1 MVDRRDNLQEAGGLS
16 RCSLVAW
23 LELTVRQG
31 AQTEHWRQRRTERG
45 DADCWGER
53 GREQEGRRKAPPK
66 RQRRNCRPQIMT
78 IPPSQGTTPGVLPG
92 FSGPAMKLF
101 RKDDISTKKDKDKE
115 VQYEEPPDG
124 GWGWLVVL
132 HCFLVNVLVMGTL
145 KTFGI
150 FFLAFQD
157 EFGGSAESISWIGS
171 IMSSLRLSGAPI
183 ASVACAKVGTRVTSI
198 TGAVLVSSGFLISIF
213 ANSVVFLYIS
223 MGVIVGMGFALL
235 YQSFSVVTAL
245 YFRKRLA
252 TAYAIGRSGMGLT
265 FALAP
270 FTQLLLDQYAWQGA
284 LLILGGLMLNLV
296 ATGLLLR
303 PIQVKTPTATSC
315 ASPSQK
321 SPAVSLKSS
330 TEKDNA
336 KSCLNASSHFS
347 NGVSKSDSL
356 PSPPRPPLKE
366 IECTQETKEHL
377 ENPELNRLVLNGHE
391 THQDVGPCKPAAD
404 GSLELNGTTNGSTPV
419 GLPSICASTP
429 SEESAPKAKVLDFS
443 LLKDPFFCIYTWS
456 LVFSQLA
463 YFIPYFHLSAR
474 ARTLG
479 IDPMDAS
486 FIISVAGIT
495 ETIAQLA
502 SGWVTDRNLF
512 HKYHYHKAYLI
523 LCGLVNL
530 LSPLATSYILLMVYA
545 VFFAIFCG
553 GYMALLLPVLVD
565 LVGAEKLNNSM
576 GFSMFFVGLGCLTGP
591 PLAGFLYDYMQTYDC
606 SFYLAGLCYLL
617 SSLSLFLEPLAQR
630 WRARQNEVYRAK
642 AAQSGCRTNGC
653 FAPDR
658 PHNGVV

>member
-1 MVDRRDNLQEAGGLS
+1 MN
-16 RCSLVAW
+16 
-23 LELTVRQG
+23 
-31 AQTEHWRQRRTERG
+31 
-45 DADCWGER
+45 
-53 GREQEGRRKAPPK
+53 
-66 RQRRNCRPQIMT
+66 
-78 IPPSQGTTPGVLPG
+78 
-92 FSGPAMKLF
+92 LF
-101 RKDDISTKKDKDKE
+101 RKDAMSTKKEKE
-115 VQYEEPPDG
+115 KEILYEDPPDG
-124 GWGWLVVL
+124 GWGWMVVL

-145 KTFGI
+145 KSFGI
-150 FFLAFQD
+150 FFVAFQD

-171 IMSSLRLSGAPI
+171 IMSSLRLSGAPL

-198 TGAVLVSSGFLISIF
+198 TGALLVSGGFIISIF
-213 ANSVVFLYIS
+213 ATNVVYLYIS
-223 MGVIVGMGFALL
+223 MGVIVGLGFALL

-270 FTQLLLDQYAWQGA
+270 FTQLLLDQFAWQGA
-284 LLILGGLMLNLV
+284 MLILGGLMLNLV
-296 ATGLLLR
+296 ASGMLLR
-303 PIQVKTPTATSC
+303 PLNVKPPGSNPT
-315 ASPSQK
+315 SPAIQK
-321 SPAVSLKSS
+321 SPAISLKCFVEKETKTCSNGSS
-330 TEKDNA
+330 
-336 KSCLNASSHFS
+336 LLS
-347 NGVSKSDSL
+347 NGVSH
-356 PSPPRPPLKE
+356 PSVPPPAHRDIDEKHGPRTEGLAEQSVK
-366 IECTQETKEHL
+366 
-377 ENPELNRLVLNGHE
+377 PELTKLVLNGVNGHE
-391 THQDVGPCKPAAD
+391 PHQDFSQCKPLSPD
-404 GSLELNGTTNGSTPV
+404 GSAEFNGTMNGSSMVGSHTSMQSEAPV
-419 GLPSICASTP
+419 V
-429 SEESAPKAKVLDFS
+429 KAKVLDFS

-479 IDPMDAS
+479 IDAMDAS

-591 PLAGFLYDYMQTYDC
+591 PLAGFLYDYTQTYDC
-606 SFYLAGLCYLL
+606 SFYLAGFCYLL

-630 WRARQNEVYRAK
+630 WRARKKLQLAK
-642 AAQSGCRTNGC
+642 TAESSCKTNGC
-653 FAPDR
+653 FTPDR
-658 PHNGVV
+658 LQNGAV

>member
-1 MVDRRDNLQEAGGLS
+1 MN
-16 RCSLVAW
+16 
-23 LELTVRQG
+23 
-31 AQTEHWRQRRTERG
+31 
-45 DADCWGER
+45 
-53 GREQEGRRKAPPK
+53 
-66 RQRRNCRPQIMT
+66 
-78 IPPSQGTTPGVLPG
+78 
-92 FSGPAMKLF
+92 LF
-101 RKDDISTKKDKDKE
+101 RKDAMNTKKEKE
-115 VQYEEPPDG
+115 KEIQYEDPPDG
-124 GWGWLVVL
+124 GWGWMVVL

-150 FFLAFQD
+150 FFVAFQD
-157 EFGGSAESISWIGS
+157 EFEGSAESISWIGS
-171 IMSSLRLSGAPI
+171 IMSSMRLSGAPM
-183 ASVACAKVGTRVTSI
+183 ASVACAKLGTRVTSI
-198 TGAVLVSSGFLISIF
+198 IGAVLVSGGFLLSIF
-213 ANSVVFLYIS
+213 ATCVEFLYFS

-245 YFRKRLA
+245 YFRRRLA

-270 FTQLLLDQYAWQGA
+270 FTQLLLDRYSWQGA

-296 ATGLLLR
+296 ASAMLLR
-303 PIQVKTPTATSC
+303 PINVKPPVSNSTS
-315 ASPSQK
+315 SPIQK
-321 SPAVSLKSS
+321 SPTMSIKSTSEKEYTKTSL
-330 TEKDNA
+330 NG
-336 KSCLNASSHFS
+336 SSHLS
-347 NGVSKSDSL
+347 NGISQSDL
-356 PSPPRPPLKE
+356 FPSPPPPPHRDTENLGN
-366 IECTQETKEHL
+366 ECTQGLQSLK
-377 ENPELNRLVLNGHE
+377 PELTRLVLSGVNGHE
-391 THQDVGPCKPAAD
+391 PHHDVGQCKPTSPDSSA
-404 GSLELNGTTNGSTPV
+404 ELNGYKNGSTNN
-419 GLPSICASTP
+419 GFPSHASVP
-429 SEESAPKAKVLDFS
+429 SEVKVKKAKVLDFS

-456 LVFSQLA
+456 VVFSQLA

-479 IDPMDAS
+479 IDAMDAS

-530 LSPLATSYILLMVYA
+530 LSPLADSYILLMVYA
-545 VFFAIFCG
+545 VFFAVFCG

-591 PLAGFLYDYMQTYDC
+591 PLAGFLYDYTQTYDC

-617 SSLSLFLEPLAQR
+617 SSISLFLEPLAQR
-630 WRARQNEVYRAK
+630 WKPRKKLVQAK
-642 AAQSGCRTNGC
+642 SAEGSCKTNGC
-653 FAPDR
+653 FTPDR
-658 PHNGVV
+658 PQNGVV

>member
-1 MVDRRDNLQEAGGLS
+1 MN
-16 RCSLVAW
+16 
-23 LELTVRQG
+23 
-31 AQTEHWRQRRTERG
+31 
-45 DADCWGER
+45 
-53 GREQEGRRKAPPK
+53 
-66 RQRRNCRPQIMT
+66 
-78 IPPSQGTTPGVLPG
+78 
-92 FSGPAMKLF
+92 LF
-101 RKDDISTKKDKDKE
+101 RKDVMSTKKEKV

-145 KTFGI
+145 KSFGI
-150 FFLAFQD
+150 FFVAFQD

-183 ASVACAKVGTRVTSI
+183 ASVACAKVGARVTSI
-198 TGAVLVSSGFLISIF
+198 TGALLVSGGFLLSIF
-213 ANSVVFLYIS
+213 ANSVVYLYIS
-223 MGVIVGMGFALL
+223 MGVVVGMGFALL
-235 YQSFSVVTAL
+235 YQSFSVVTAM

-296 ATGLLLR
+296 ASGMLLR
-303 PIQVKTPTATSC
+303 PIKVKPAAVSSSTS
-315 ASPSQK
+315 AVQK
-321 SPAVSLKSS
+321 SPAVSLRSAN
-330 TEKDNA
+330 EKDCS
-336 KSCLNASSHFS
+336 KSCMNGSLSNGVASNGISSNGVSS
-347 NGVSKSDSL
+347 NGVSKCPPPPPCPTTDCEKQ
-356 PSPPRPPLKE
+356 SP
-366 IECTQETKEHL
+366 QDQV
-377 ENPELNRLVLNGHE
+377 NPELTRLVLNGVNGYE
-391 THQDVGPCKPAAD
+391 PHQEKCSPQNT
-404 GSLELNGTTNGSTPV
+404 SELNGSLNGSTIV
-419 GLPSICASTP
+419 GLSSHASTP
-429 SEESAPKAKVLDFS
+429 TEVSASETKVLDWT

-474 ARTLG
+474 ARNLG
-479 IDPMDAS
+479 IDAMDAS

-502 SGWVTDRNLF
+502 SGWVTDKNLF

-545 VFFAIFCG
+545 IFFAIFCG

-565 LVGAEKLNNSM
+565 LVGADKLNNSM

-591 PLAGFLYDYMQTYDC
+591 PLAGFLYDYTQTYDC

-630 WRARQNEVYRAK
+630 WKARRKIHTAK
-642 AAQSGCRTNGC
+642 PESGSCRTNGC
-653 FAPDR
+653 FTPDR
-658 PHNGVV
+658 PQNGVV

>member
-1 MVDRRDNLQEAGGLS
+1 MNLFRRDA
-16 RCSLVAW
+16 
-23 LELTVRQG
+23 
-31 AQTEHWRQRRTERG
+31 
-45 DADCWGER
+45 
-53 GREQEGRRKAPPK
+53 
-66 RQRRNCRPQIMT
+66 MT
-78 IPPSQGTTPGVLPG
+78 S
-92 FSGPAMKLF
+92 KKEKE
-101 RKDDISTKKDKDKE
+101 KDI
-115 VQYEEPPDG
+115 QYEDPPDG
-124 GWGWLVVL
+124 GWGWMVVL

-145 KTFGI
+145 KSFGI
-150 FFLAFQD
+150 FFVAFQD

-183 ASVACAKVGTRVTSI
+183 ASVACAKLGARVTSI
-198 TGAVLVSSGFLISIF
+198 TGAVLVSGGFLMSIF
-213 ANSVVFLYIS
+213 ATSVVFLYIS

-284 LLILGGLMLNLV
+284 MLILGGLMLNLV
-296 ATGLLLR
+296 ASGMLLR
-303 PIQVKTPTATSC
+303 PIKVRPPVSNPTSL
-315 ASPSQK
+315 PIQK
-321 SPAVSLKSS
+321 SPAISLKSS
-330 TEKDNA
+330 AEKEYT
-336 KSCLNASSHFS
+336 KSCLSGSAHLS
-347 NGVSKSDSL
+347 NGVSKSDSF
-356 PSPPRPPLKE
+356 PSSPSARREVEKVGDK
-366 IECTQETKEHL
+366 CTQEPEDQSV
-377 ENPELNRLVLNGHE
+377 NPEQTKLFLNGVNGHE
-391 THQDVGPCKPAAD
+391 LHHDMGLCKPTTPD
-404 GSLELNGTTNGSTPV
+404 SPTELNGSMNGSTIV
-419 GLPSICASTP
+419 GFSSHASMHT
-429 SEESAPKAKVLDFS
+429 EVTVTETKVLDFS
-443 LLKDPFFCIYTWS
+443 LLKNPFFCIYTWS

-479 IDPMDAS
+479 IDAMDAS

-530 LSPLATSYILLMVYA
+530 LSPLATSYMLLMLYA

-565 LVGAEKLNNSM
+565 LVGSEKLNNSM

-591 PLAGFLYDYMQTYDC
+591 PLAGFLYDYTQTYDC

-630 WRARQNEVYRAK
+630 WRARKKLSQTKSTESSCK
-642 AAQSGCRTNGC
+642 TNGC
-653 FAPDR
+653 FTPD
-658 PHNGVV
+658 HLQNGAV

>member
-1 MVDRRDNLQEAGGLS
+1 MNLFRRD
-16 RCSLVAW
+16 V
-23 LELTVRQG
+23 
-31 AQTEHWRQRRTERG
+31 
-45 DADCWGER
+45 
-53 GREQEGRRKAPPK
+53 
-66 RQRRNCRPQIMT
+66 MT
-78 IPPSQGTTPGVLPG
+78 
-92 FSGPAMKLF
+92 
-101 RKDDISTKKDKDKE
+101 TKKEKE
-115 VQYEEPPDG
+115 KEIRYEDPPDG
-124 GWGWLVVL
+124 GWGWMVVL

-145 KTFGI
+145 KSFGI
-150 FFLAFQD
+150 FFVAFQD

-198 TGAVLVSSGFLISIF
+198 TGALLVSGGFLMSIF
-213 ANSVVFLYIS
+213 ASSVVFLYIS
-223 MGVIVGMGFALL
+223 MGMIVGMGFALL

-284 LLILGGLMLNLV
+284 MLILGGLMLNLV
-296 ATGLLLR
+296 ASGMLLR
-303 PIQVKTPTATSC
+303 PINVKPPVSNTTS
-315 ASPSQK
+315 SSIQK
-321 SPAVSLKSS
+321 SPAVSIKSS
-330 TEKDNA
+330 VETENSKN
-336 KSCLNASSHFS
+336 CLSGSAHLT
-347 NGVSKSDSL
+347 NGILKSDSL
-356 PSPPRPPLKE
+356 QSPPPPHTDTEDLRGKFA
-366 IECTQETKEHL
+366 KEHEEPSL
-377 ENPELNRLVLNGHE
+377 NPELTRLVFGDANGHE
-391 THQDVGPCKPAAD
+391 PRHDFSPCKPISPD
-404 GSLELNGTTNGSTPV
+404 SPTEPNGSMNGSTIV
-419 GLPSICASTP
+419 GLPSSASLP
-429 SEESAPKAKVLDFS
+429 SELTVGRTKVLDFS
-443 LLKDPFFCIYTWS
+443 LLRDPFFCIYTWS

-479 IDPMDAS
+479 IDAMDAS

-545 VFFAIFCG
+545 IFFAIFCG

-565 LVGAEKLNNSM
+565 LVGSEKLNNSM

-591 PLAGFLYDYMQTYDC
+591 PLAGFLYDYTQTYDC

-630 WRARQNEVYRAK
+630 WRAKRKLCQTKRAESSCK
-642 AAQSGCRTNGC
+642 SNGC
-653 FAPDR
+653 FTPD
-658 PHNGVV
+658 HLQNGAV

>member
-1 MVDRRDNLQEAGGLS
+1 MN
-16 RCSLVAW
+16 
-23 LELTVRQG
+23 
-31 AQTEHWRQRRTERG
+31 
-45 DADCWGER
+45 
-53 GREQEGRRKAPPK
+53 
-66 RQRRNCRPQIMT
+66 
-78 IPPSQGTTPGVLPG
+78 
-92 FSGPAMKLF
+92 LF
-101 RKDDISTKKDKDKE
+101 RKDVMATKKDKEKDI
-115 VQYEEPPDG
+115 QYEDPPDG
-124 GWGWLVVL
+124 GWGWMVVL

-145 KTFGI
+145 KSFGI
-150 FFLAFQD
+150 FFVAFQD

-183 ASVACAKVGTRVTSI
+183 ASIACAKVGTRVTSI
-198 TGAVLVSSGFLISIF
+198 VGAVLVSGGFLMSIF
-213 ANSVVFLYIS
+213 ASSVVFLYIS

-284 LLILGGLMLNLV
+284 MLILGGLMLNLV
-296 ATGLLLR
+296 ASGMLLR
-303 PIQVKTPTATSC
+303 PINVKPPISNPTS
-315 ASPSQK
+315 SPIQK

-330 TEKDNA
+330 AEKEFS
-336 KSCLNASSHFS
+336 KSCLSGSSHLS
-347 NGVSKSDSL
+347 NGVSKSDSF
-356 PSPPRPPLKE
+356 PSPPLSQKE
-366 IECTQETKEHL
+366 SESQGGQCTQGPQDQPV
-377 ENPELNRLVLNGHE
+377 NPELTRLVLNGVNGHE
-391 THQDVGPCKPAAD
+391 PHHDMGQCKPTTPD
-404 GSLELNGTTNGSTPV
+404 SSVELNGSMNGSTIV
-419 GLPSICASTP
+419 GVPSQASMP
-429 SEESAPKAKVLDFS
+429 SEATVMKAKVLDFS

-479 IDPMDAS
+479 IDAMDAS

-565 LVGAEKLNNSM
+565 LVGSDKLNNSM

-591 PLAGFLYDYMQTYDC
+591 PLAGFLYDYTQTYDC

-617 SSLSLFLEPLAQR
+617 SSLSLFMEPLAQR
-630 WRARQNEVYRAK
+630 WKARKKLSHTKRAESSCK
-642 AAQSGCRTNGC
+642 TNGC
-653 FAPDR
+653 FTPDR
-658 PHNGVV
+658 LQNGAV

>member
-1 MVDRRDNLQEAGGLS
+1 MN
-16 RCSLVAW
+16 
-23 LELTVRQG
+23 
-31 AQTEHWRQRRTERG
+31 
-45 DADCWGER
+45 
-53 GREQEGRRKAPPK
+53 
-66 RQRRNCRPQIMT
+66 
-78 IPPSQGTTPGVLPG
+78 
-92 FSGPAMKLF
+92 LF
-101 RKDDISTKKDKDKE
+101 RKDAMGTKKEKE
-115 VQYEEPPDG
+115 KEIQYEDPPDG
-124 GWGWLVVL
+124 GWGWMVVL

-145 KTFGI
+145 KSFGI
-150 FFLAFQD
+150 FFVAFQD

-171 IMSSLRLSGAPI
+171 IMSSLRLSGAPL

-198 TGAVLVSSGFLISIF
+198 TGAVLVSGGFIMSIF

-223 MGVIVGMGFALL
+223 MGVVVGMGFALL
-235 YQSFSVVTAL
+235 YQAFSVVTAL

-284 LLILGGLMLNLV
+284 MLILGGLMLNLV
-296 ATGLLLR
+296 ASGMLLR
-303 PIQVKTPTATSC
+303 PINVKPPV
-315 ASPSQK
+315 ASPTSSAIQK
-321 SPAVSLKSS
+321 SPCLSVKSCSEKDAKSS
-330 TEKDNA
+330 
-336 KSCLNASSHFS
+336 CSHLS
-347 NGVSKSDSL
+347 NGFSKSDSR
-356 PSPPRPPLKE
+356 PAPPPPQTDCEKPE
-366 IECTQETKEHL
+366 DQRTQEQPA
-377 ENPELNRLVLNGHE
+377 NPELTRLVLNGVNGHE
-391 THQDVGPCKPAAD
+391 PHQSAGQCKSTSPDSSAEIN
-404 GSLELNGTTNGSTPV
+404 GSMNGSTV
-419 GLPSICASTP
+419 IGSHTSMQ
-429 SEESAPKAKVLDFS
+429 SETSVVKTKVLDFS

-479 IDPMDAS
+479 IDAMDAS

-545 VFFAIFCG
+545 IFFAIFCG

-565 LVGAEKLNNSM
+565 LVGSEKLNNSM

-591 PLAGFLYDYMQTYDC
+591 PLAGFLYDYTQTYDC

-617 SSLSLFLEPLAQR
+617 SSLSLFMEPLAQR
-630 WRARQNEVYRAK
+630 WKSRKKLLQAKRAESSCK
-642 AAQSGCRTNGC
+642 TNGC
-653 FAPDR
+653 FTPDR
-658 PHNGVV
+658 LQNGAV

>member
-1 MVDRRDNLQEAGGLS
+1 MNLFG
-16 RCSLVAW
+16 
-23 LELTVRQG
+23 
-31 AQTEHWRQRRTERG
+31 
-45 DADCWGER
+45 
-53 GREQEGRRKAPPK
+53 KAT
-66 RQRRNCRPQIMT
+66 M
-78 IPPSQGTTPGVLPG
+78 S
-92 FSGPAMKLF
+92 S
-101 RKDDISTKKDKDKE
+101 KKEKVSD
-115 VQYEEPPDG
+115 VQYGEPPDG
-124 GWGWLVVL
+124 GWGWMVVL

-150 FFLAFQD
+150 FFVAFQD

-183 ASVACAKVGTRVTSI
+183 ASVACAKFGARVTSI
-198 TGAVLVSSGFLISIF
+198 AGAFLVSGGFLVSIF
-213 ANSVVFLYIS
+213 ANSVVYLYVS
-223 MGVIVGMGFALL
+223 MGLIVGMGFALL
-235 YQSFSVVTAL
+235 YQAFSVVTAL

-284 LLILGGLMLNLV
+284 MLILGGLMLNMV
-296 ATGLLLR
+296 ATGMLLR
-303 PIQVKTPTATSC
+303 PINVKPPVASKMTSPPT
-315 ASPSQK
+315 QQ

-330 TEKDNA
+330 SEKDA
-336 KSCLNASSHFS
+336 PKSCLNGSSHLTNGISKPGVASSIP
-347 NGVSKSDSL
+347 KDT
-356 PSPPRPPLKE
+356 E
-366 IECTQETKEHL
+366 EQT
-377 ENPELNRLVLNGHE
+377 RLVLNGVNNHE
-391 THQDVGPCKPAAD
+391 PQSDLSPCKAAAAD
-404 GSLELNGTTNGSTPV
+404 GALELNGSMNGSVVAGIPNH
-419 GLPSICASTP
+419 PEETP
-429 SEESAPKAKVLDFS
+429 SQAKVLDFS
-443 LLKDPFFCIYTWS
+443 LLKDPFFCIFTWS

-479 IDPMDAS
+479 IDAMDAS

-512 HKYHYHKAYLI
+512 HKYHFHKAYLI

-591 PLAGFLYDYMQTYDC
+591 PLAGFLFDYTQTYDC

-617 SSLSLFLEPLAQR
+617 SSLSLFMEPLAQR
-630 WRARQNEVYRAK
+630 WKARQMKNRVKSAEN
-642 AAQSGCRTNGC
+642 SCRTNGC
-653 FAPDR
+653 FSPER
-658 PHNGVV
+658 LQNGVV

>member
-1 MVDRRDNLQEAGGLS
+1 MN
-16 RCSLVAW
+16 
-23 LELTVRQG
+23 
-31 AQTEHWRQRRTERG
+31 
-45 DADCWGER
+45 
-53 GREQEGRRKAPPK
+53 
-66 RQRRNCRPQIMT
+66 
-78 IPPSQGTTPGVLPG
+78 
-92 FSGPAMKLF
+92 LF
-101 RKDDISTKKDKDKE
+101 RKDAMSSKKEKDK
-115 VQYEEPPDG
+115 VIQYEDPPDG

-145 KTFGI
+145 KSFGI
-150 FFLAFQD
+150 FFVAFQD

-183 ASVACAKVGTRVTSI
+183 ASVACAKLGTRLTSI
-198 TGAVLVSSGFLISIF
+198 SGALLVSGGFLISIF
-213 ANSVVFLYIS
+213 ASSVVYLYIS
-223 MGVIVGMGFALL
+223 MGLIVGMGFALL
-235 YQSFSVVTAL
+235 YQSFSVVTAM
-245 YFRKRLA
+245 YFRRRLA

-270 FTQLLLDQYAWQGA
+270 FTQVLLDLYAWQGA

-296 ATGLLLR
+296 ASGMLLR
-303 PIQVKTPTATSC
+303 PINVKPAAVSSSTS
-315 ASPSQK
+315 PVQK
-321 SPAVSLKSS
+321 SPVVPLRSS
-330 TEKDNA
+330 SEKDCT
-336 KSCLNASSHFS
+336 KSCMNGSSRLC
-347 NGVSKSDSL
+347 NGISKCPPPL
-356 PSPPRPPLKE
+356 LSPPTDCKNQADQG
-366 IECTQETKEHL
+366 TQQPQEQPA
-377 ENPELNRLVLNGHE
+377 NPELTSLVLNGVNGHE
-391 THQDVGPCKPAAD
+391 PHHDKS
-404 GSLELNGTTNGSTPV
+404 SLPESSANLNGSMNGSTNV
-419 GLPSICASTP
+419 GLSSHASTP
-429 SEESAPKAKVLDFS
+429 AEVKTKVLDWS

-474 ARTLG
+474 ARNLG
-479 IDPMDAS
+479 IDAMDAS

-545 VFFAIFCG
+545 IFFAIFCG

-565 LVGAEKLNNSM
+565 LVGTEKLNNSM

-591 PLAGFLYDYMQTYDC
+591 PLAGFLYDYTQTYDC

-617 SSLSLFLEPLAQR
+617 SSLSLFMEPLAQR
-630 WRARQNEVYRAK
+630 WK
-642 AAQSGCRTNGC
+642 AQSQKAESSCKTNGC
-653 FAPDR
+653 FTPDR
-658 PHNGVV
+658 LQNGTV

>member
-1 MVDRRDNLQEAGGLS
+1 MN
-16 RCSLVAW
+16 
-23 LELTVRQG
+23 
-31 AQTEHWRQRRTERG
+31 
-45 DADCWGER
+45 
-53 GREQEGRRKAPPK
+53 
-66 RQRRNCRPQIMT
+66 
-78 IPPSQGTTPGVLPG
+78 
-92 FSGPAMKLF
+92 LF
-101 RKDDISTKKDKDKE
+101 RKDAMTSKKDKEKE
-115 VQYEEPPDG
+115 IQYEDPPDG
-124 GWGWLVVL
+124 GWGWMVVL

-145 KTFGI
+145 KSFGI
-150 FFLAFQD
+150 FFVAFQD

-183 ASVACAKVGTRVTSI
+183 ASVACAKVGVRVTSI
-198 TGAVLVSSGFLISIF
+198 TGAVLVSGGFLLSIF
-213 ANSVVFLYIS
+213 ASSVVFLYIS

-235 YQSFSVVTAL
+235 YQAFSVVTAL

-284 LLILGGLMLNLV
+284 MLILGGLMLNLV
-296 ATGLLLR
+296 ASGMLLR
-303 PIQVKTPTATSC
+303 PINVKPPVSNPTSSAI
-315 ASPSQK
+315 QK

-330 TEKDNA
+330 SEKEYSKN
-336 KSCLNASSHFS
+336 CLNGSTHVS

-356 PSPPRPPLKE
+356 QSPPPSHRDTVNVGGQ
-366 IECTQETKEHL
+366 CTQGL
-377 ENPELNRLVLNGHE
+377 QDQSVNPELTRLVLNGVNGHE
-391 THQDVGPCKPAAD
+391 PHHDLGQCKPTTPDCSA
-404 GSLELNGTTNGSTPV
+404 ELNGSMNGSTIV
-419 GLPSICASTP
+419 GFSSHASSP
-429 SEESAPKAKVLDFS
+429 SEVTVTKTKVLDFS

-474 ARTLG
+474 ARTLD
-479 IDPMDAS
+479 IDAMDAS

-512 HKYHYHKAYLI
+512 HKYHFHKAYLI

-565 LVGAEKLNNSM
+565 LVGSEKLNNSM

-591 PLAGFLYDYMQTYDC
+591 PLAGFLYDYTQTYDC

-617 SSLSLFLEPLAQR
+617 SSLSLFMEPLAQR
-630 WRARQNEVYRAK
+630 WKAKRKLSQAKRAESSCK
-642 AAQSGCRTNGC
+642 TNGC
-653 FAPDR
+653 FTPDR
-658 PHNGVV
+658 LQNGAV

>member
-1 MVDRRDNLQEAGGLS
+1 M
-16 RCSLVAW
+16 
-23 LELTVRQG
+23 
-31 AQTEHWRQRRTERG
+31 
-45 DADCWGER
+45 
-53 GREQEGRRKAPPK
+53 
-66 RQRRNCRPQIMT
+66 
-78 IPPSQGTTPGVLPG
+78 
-92 FSGPAMKLF
+92 
-101 RKDDISTKKDKDKE
+101 STKKEKE
-115 VQYEEPPDG
+115 KEILYEDPPDG
-124 GWGWLVVL
+124 GWGWMVVL

-145 KTFGI
+145 KSFGI
-150 FFLAFQD
+150 FFVAFQD

-171 IMSSLRLSGAPI
+171 IMSSLRLSGAPL

-198 TGAVLVSSGFLISIF
+198 TGALLVSGGFIISIF
-213 ANSVVFLYIS
+213 ATNVVYLYIS
-223 MGVIVGMGFALL
+223 MGVIVGLGFALL

-270 FTQLLLDQYAWQGA
+270 FTQLLLDQFAWQGA
-284 LLILGGLMLNLV
+284 MLILGGLMLNLV
-296 ATGLLLR
+296 ASGMLLR
-303 PIQVKTPTATSC
+303 PLNVKPPGSNPT
-315 ASPSQK
+315 SPAIQK
-321 SPAVSLKSS
+321 SPAISLKCFV
-330 TEKDNA
+330 EKET
-336 KSCLNASSHFS
+336 KTCS
-347 NGVSKSDSL
+347 NGSSL
-356 PSPPRPPLKE
+356 LS
-366 IECTQETKEHL
+366 
-377 ENPELNRLVLNGHE
+377 N
-391 THQDVGPCKPAAD
+391 D
-404 GSLELNGTTNGSTPV
+404 GSAEFNGTMNGSSMVGSHTSMQSEAPV
-419 GLPSICASTP
+419 V
-429 SEESAPKAKVLDFS
+429 KAKVLDFS

-479 IDPMDAS
+479 IDAMDAS

-591 PLAGFLYDYMQTYDC
+591 PLAGFLYDYTQTYDC
-606 SFYLAGLCYLL
+606 SFYLAGFCYLL

-630 WRARQNEVYRAK
+630 WRARKKLQLAK
-642 AAQSGCRTNGC
+642 TAESSCKTNGC
-653 FAPDR
+653 FTPDR
-658 PHNGVV
+658 LQNGAV

>member
-1 MVDRRDNLQEAGGLS
+1 MTCDLRS
-16 RCSLVAW
+16 
-23 LELTVRQG
+23 
-31 AQTEHWRQRRTERG
+31 
-45 DADCWGER
+45 
-53 GREQEGRRKAPPK
+53 KAN
-66 RQRRNCRPQIMT
+66 QQN
-78 IPPSQGTTPGVLPG
+78 SA
-92 FSGPAMKLF
+92 AMKLF
-101 RKDDISTKKDKDKE
+101 RKDDISTKKDKDNE
-115 VQYEEPPDG
+115 IQYEEPPDG
-124 GWGWLVVL
+124 GWGWMVVL

-183 ASVACAKVGTRVTSI
+183 ASVACAKVGTRLTSI
-198 TGAVLVSSGFLISIF
+198 TGAVLVSGGFLISIF

-245 YFRKRLA
+245 YFRKKLA

-284 LLILGGLMLNLV
+284 LLILGALMLNMV
-296 ATGLLLR
+296 ATGMLLR
-303 PIQVKTPTATSC
+303 PIQVKPASSC
-315 ASPSQK
+315 ASPVQK

-330 TEKDNA
+330 SEKDNA
-336 KSCLNASSHFS
+336 KSCLNGSSYLS
-347 NGVSKSDSL
+347 NGISKSDSL
-356 PSPPRPPLKE
+356 PSPPLSPLE
-366 IECTQETKEHL
+366 ELVCTQETKEQL

-391 THQDVGPCKPAAD
+391 THQDVGLCKPTAD
-404 GSLELNGTTNGSTPV
+404 GSVELNGTSNGSTSV
-419 GLPSICASTP
+419 GVSAVHAGTP
-429 SEESAPKAKVLDFS
+429 SEESPLKTKVLDFS

-545 VFFAIFCG
+545 IFFAIFCG

-565 LVGAEKLNNSM
+565 LVGADKLNNSM

-591 PLAGFLYDYMQTYDC
+591 PLAGFLYDYTQTYDC

-617 SSLSLFLEPLAQR
+617 SSLSLFMEPLAQR
-630 WRARQNEVYRAK
+630 WKARQNKSRQTK
-642 AAQSGCRTNGC
+642 TAQSGCRTNGC

-658 PHNGVV
+658 PHNGIV

>member
-1 MVDRRDNLQEAGGLS
+1 MN
-16 RCSLVAW
+16 
-23 LELTVRQG
+23 
-31 AQTEHWRQRRTERG
+31 
-45 DADCWGER
+45 
-53 GREQEGRRKAPPK
+53 
-66 RQRRNCRPQIMT
+66 
-78 IPPSQGTTPGVLPG
+78 
-92 FSGPAMKLF
+92 LF
-101 RKDDISTKKDKDKE
+101 RKDAMTSKKEKE
-115 VQYEEPPDG
+115 KEIEYEEPPDG
-124 GWGWLVVL
+124 GWGWMVVL

-145 KTFGI
+145 KSFGI
-150 FFLAFQD
+150 FFVAFQD
-157 EFGGSAESISWIGS
+157 EFGGSSESISWIGS
-171 IMSSLRLSGAPI
+171 IMSSLRLSGAPL
-183 ASVACAKVGTRVTSI
+183 ASVACAKLGARFTSI
-198 TGAVLVSSGFLISIF
+198 AGAVLVSGGFLMSIF
-213 ANSVVFLYIS
+213 ASNVVFLYIS

-284 LLILGGLMLNLV
+284 MLILGGLMLNLV
-296 ATGLLLR
+296 ASGMLLR
-303 PIQVKTPTATSC
+303 PLNVKSPVSNPTS
-315 ASPSQK
+315 SPTQK
-321 SPAVSLKSS
+321 SPAVSIKSS
-330 TEKDNA
+330 SEKEYS
-336 KSCLNASSHFS
+336 KSCMNGSAHLS
-347 NGVSKSDSL
+347 NGISKSDSFPSPPPL
-356 PSPPRPPLKE
+356 PSPHSENQKSQ
-366 IECTQETKEHL
+366 CTQGLQDQTV
-377 ENPELNRLVLNGHE
+377 NPELTRLVLNGVNGHCDFG
-391 THQDVGPCKPAAD
+391 QSKPTSPDSSA
-404 GSLELNGTTNGSTPV
+404 ELNGSMNGSTIV
-419 GLPSICASTP
+419 GFPSHASTP
-429 SEESAPKAKVLDFS
+429 NEVTVNKAKVLDFS

-479 IDPMDAS
+479 IDAMDAS

-502 SGWVTDRNLF
+502 SGWVADRNLL

-545 VFFAIFCG
+545 IFFAIFCG

-565 LVGAEKLNNSM
+565 LVGSEKLNNSM

-591 PLAGFLYDYMQTYDC
+591 PLAGFLYDYTQTYDC

-617 SSLSLFLEPLAQR
+617 SSVSLFMEPLAQR
-630 WRARQNEVYRAK
+630 WKARNKLTHDKRVESSCK
-642 AAQSGCRTNGC
+642 TNGC
-653 FAPDR
+653 FTPDR
-658 PHNGVV
+658 LQNGVV

>member
-1 MVDRRDNLQEAGGLS
+1 MN
-16 RCSLVAW
+16 
-23 LELTVRQG
+23 
-31 AQTEHWRQRRTERG
+31 
-45 DADCWGER
+45 
-53 GREQEGRRKAPPK
+53 
-66 RQRRNCRPQIMT
+66 
-78 IPPSQGTTPGVLPG
+78 
-92 FSGPAMKLF
+92 LF
-101 RKDDISTKKDKDKE
+101 RKDVMTTKKEKDKNI
-115 VQYEEPPDG
+115 QYEDPPDG
-124 GWGWLVVL
+124 GWGWMVVL

-145 KTFGI
+145 KSFGI
-150 FFLAFQD
+150 FFVAFQD
-157 EFGGSAESISWIGS
+157 EFGGSSESISWIGS
-171 IMSSLRLSGAPI
+171 IMSSLRLSGAPL
-183 ASVACAKVGTRVTSI
+183 ASVACAKLGARVTSI
-198 TGAVLVSSGFLISIF
+198 AGAVLVSGGFLMSIF

-284 LLILGGLMLNLV
+284 ILILSGLMLNLV

-303 PIQVKTPTATSC
+303 PINVKPASMPIPTSFPT
-315 ASPSQK
+315 QK
-321 SPAVSLKSS
+321 SPAISLKSYS
-330 TEKDNA
+330 EKEYT
-336 KSCLNASSHFS
+336 KSCM
-347 NGVSKSDSL
+347 NGSTHLTNGISKSDSF
-356 PSPPRPPLKE
+356 PSPPAPPYRETEDPEGQL
-366 IECTQETKEHL
+366 TQGL
-377 ENPELNRLVLNGHE
+377 QDQSVNPEQTTL
-391 THQDVGPCKPAAD
+391 THNDSGQCKPTTSD
-404 GSLELNGTTNGSTPV
+404 NSMELNSSMNGSTIV
-419 GLPSICASTP
+419 ASQVSIP
-429 SEESAPKAKVLDFS
+429 SEVTVRKAKVLDFS

-479 IDPMDAS
+479 IDAMDAS

-545 VFFAIFCG
+545 VFFAVFCG

-565 LVGAEKLNNSM
+565 LVGSEKLNNSM

-591 PLAGFLYDYMQTYDC
+591 PLAGFLYDYTQTYDC

-617 SSLSLFLEPLAQR
+617 SSVSLFMEPLAQR
-630 WRARQNEVYRAK
+630 WKARTKQAQAKRAESSCK
-642 AAQSGCRTNGC
+642 TNGC
-653 FAPDR
+653 FTPDR
-658 PHNGVV
+658 LQNGTV

>member
-1 MVDRRDNLQEAGGLS
+1 
-16 RCSLVAW
+16 
-23 LELTVRQG
+23 
-31 AQTEHWRQRRTERG
+31 
-45 DADCWGER
+45 
-53 GREQEGRRKAPPK
+53 
-66 RQRRNCRPQIMT
+66 
-78 IPPSQGTTPGVLPG
+78 
-92 FSGPAMKLF
+92 MKLF
-101 RKDDISTKKDKDKE
+101 GKDDIATKKDKE
-115 VQYEEPPDG
+115 RAIQYEDPPDG

-145 KTFGI
+145 KSFGI
-150 FFLAFQD
+150 FFVAFQD
-157 EFGGSAESISWIGS
+157 EFGASAESISWIGS

-198 TGAVLVSSGFLISIF
+198 TGAVLVSGGFLTSIF
-213 ANSVVFLYIS
+213 ANSVVFLYVS

-245 YFRKRLA
+245 YFRKKLA

-284 LLILGGLMLNLV
+284 MLILGGLMLNLV

-303 PIQVKTPTATSC
+303 PINVKPPTVSNCTSH
-315 ASPSQK
+315 SQK
-321 SPAVSLKSS
+321 SPVLSLKSS
-330 TEKDNA
+330 SEKDYA
-336 KSCLNASSHFS
+336 KSCLNGSSHLS
-347 NGVSKSDSL
+347 NGVSQSDSL
-356 PSPPRPPLKE
+356 PSPPSPTHKDAEDLE
-366 IECTQETKEHL
+366 GQCTHTTNDQV

-391 THQDVGPCKPAAD
+391 THQDLGLCKPTD
-404 GSLELNGTTNGSTPV
+404 GSTELNGTMNGSTAA
-419 GLPSICASTP
+419 GLVSMPASSPT
-429 SEESAPKAKVLDFS
+429 EETIPKAKVLDFS

-502 SGWVTDRNLF
+502 SGWVTDKNLF
-512 HKYHYHKAYLI
+512 HKCHYHKAYLI
-523 LCGLVNL
+523 LCGLINL

-565 LVGAEKLNNSM
+565 LVGEEKLNNSM
-576 GFSMFFVGLGCLTGP
+576 GFSMFFVGVGCLTGP
-591 PLAGFLYDYMQTYDC
+591 PLAGFLYDYTQTYDC

-617 SSLSLFLEPLAQR
+617 SSVSLFMEPLAQR
-630 WRARQNEVYRAK
+630 WRARKRLTRAK
-642 AAQSGCRTNGC
+642 RAQNSCKTNGC
-653 FAPDR
+653 FTPDR
-658 PHNGVV
+658 LQNGVV

>member
-1 MVDRRDNLQEAGGLS
+1 MSHRDWRPRGRPRTRWRDYVSRLAWERLRGPPGRAGGSVWDRSAGHQVLRKVCGAPDVLTAELFSLS
-16 RCSLVAW
+16 LSPPPPLPPPMSK
-23 LELTVRQG
+23 T
-31 AQTEHWRQRRTERG
+31 
-45 DADCWGER
+45 
-53 GREQEGRRKAPPK
+53 KA
-66 RQRRNCRPQIMT
+66 
-78 IPPSQGTTPGVLPG
+78 
-92 FSGPAMKLF
+92 AMNLF
-101 RKDDISTKKDKDKE
+101 RKDAMTTKKEKE
-115 VQYEEPPDG
+115 KEIQYEDPPDG
-124 GWGWLVVL
+124 GWGWMVVL

-145 KTFGI
+145 KSFGI
-150 FFLAFQD
+150 FFVAFQD
-157 EFGGSAESISWIGS
+157 EFGGSSESISWIGS
-171 IMSSLRLSGAPI
+171 IMSSLRLSGAPL
-183 ASVACAKVGTRVTSI
+183 ASVACAKLGVRVTSI
-198 TGAVLVSSGFLISIF
+198 AGAVLVSGGFLISIF
-213 ANSVVFLYIS
+213 ANNVVFLYIS

-235 YQSFSVVTAL
+235 YQAFSVVTAL

-284 LLILGGLMLNLV
+284 MLILGGLMLNLV
-296 ATGLLLR
+296 ASGMLLR
-303 PIQVKTPTATSC
+303 PINVKPPVPNPTS
-315 ASPSQK
+315 SPTQK

-330 TEKDNA
+330 SEKEYT
-336 KSCLNASSHFS
+336 KSCLNGSSHLS
-347 NGVSKSDSL
+347 NGISKSDSPTS
-356 PSPPRPPLKE
+356 PSPPHGDTENLGGQ
-366 IECTQETKEHL
+366 CTQGL
-377 ENPELNRLVLNGHE
+377 QDQSVNPELTRLVLNGVNGHE
-391 THQDVGPCKPAAD
+391 PHHNLGQCKPTTPD
-404 GSLELNGTTNGSTPV
+404 SSVELNSSMNGSAIV
-419 GLPSICASTP
+419 GISSHASTP
-429 SEESAPKAKVLDFS
+429 SEVTAVKAKVLDFS

-565 LVGAEKLNNSM
+565 LVGSEKLNNSM

-591 PLAGFLYDYMQTYDC
+591 PLAGFLYDYTQTYDC

-617 SSLSLFLEPLAQR
+617 SSLSLFMEPLAQR
-630 WRARQNEVYRAK
+630 WKARNIQTRAK
-642 AAQSGCRTNGC
+642 RAESSCKTNGC

-658 PHNGVV
+658 LQNGAV